1 MARSAATADVFN
13 AIAEPRRRQIIE
25 LLAPSERSVN
35 DVAKLL
41 CMAQPQASKH
51 LKVLKEVGLVT
62 VREAGQQRL
71 YALNGGALKEVYDWA
86 KAFENLWTERFDRL
100 DELLEEL
107 KARDRAK
114 AKPETDEEVP

>member
-1 MARSAATADVFN
+1 MARSATTSDVFN

-25 LLAPSERSVN
+25 LLAPRERSVN
-35 DVAKLL
+35 DVAKIL

-62 VREAGQQRL
+62 VRELGQQRL
-71 YALNGGALKEVYDWA
+71 YSLDGDVLKQVYDWA
-86 KAFENLWTERFDRL
+86 KAFEGLWTERFDRL

-107 KARDRAK
+107 KERDRAK
-114 AKPETDEEVP
+114 APPAGDDADA